1 MASREAPSLPAAILL
16 YFILVTPPLARWS
29 FDLNDGCLSD
39 SPPRTWIPEACHGK
53 RRI

>member
-1 MASREAPSLPAAILL
+1 MASREAPSLPAAILP
-16 YFILVTPPLARWS
+16 YFILVTPLLARWS

-39 SPPRTWIPEACHGK
+39 SPRTWIPEACHGK